1 MSGDSKQSH
10 FGTVLVWVQQV
21 QSRFKPV
28 FKLKKKRERKG
39 GKLTIMRKSLLI
51 SIALFVFTL
60 VAATAAA
67 QTSPEKPI
75 GVVNINSATAAEIAF
90 LPGIGEKTAAA
101 VVAHREQNGPFKKTT
116 DLMQVKG
123 IGDRTFER
131 LQPYL
136 TIEGKTTL
144 VVEVKMPRKP
154 STKARD

>member
-1 MSGDSKQSH
+1 
-10 FGTVLVWVQQV
+10 
-21 QSRFKPV
+21 
-28 FKLKKKRERKG
+28 
-39 GKLTIMRKSLLI
+39 MRKSLLI

-60 VAATAAA
+60 VAATAAG
-67 QTSPEKPI
+67 QTPAEKPV
-75 GVVNINSATAAEIAF
+75 GVVNINTASAAEIGF

-131 LQPYL
+131 LGPYL
-136 TIEGKTTL
+136 TVEGKTTL

-154 STKARD
+154 SSKARE

>member
-1 MSGDSKQSH
+1 
-10 FGTVLVWVQQV
+10 VLVWVQQV
-21 QSRFKPV
+21 QPRFKPV
-28 FKLKKKRERKG
+28 FISKTKERKG

-60 VAATAAA
+60 VAAAAAA
-67 QTSPEKPI
+67 QTPAEKPL
-75 GVVNINSATAAEIAF
+75 GVVNINTATAAEIAF

-131 LQPYL
+131 LNPYL
-136 TIEGKTTL
+136 TLEGKTTL

-154 STKARD
+154 STKARE

>member
-1 MSGDSKQSH
+1 MLGDSKQSY

-21 QSRFKPV
+21 QSRFKPISISR
-28 FKLKKKRERKG
+28 KKEKG

-51 SIALFVFTL
+51 PIALFVTTL
-60 VAATAAA
+60 ITAAAAA
-67 QTSPEKPI
+67 QTPAEKPI
-75 GVVNINSATAAEIAF
+75 GVVNINTATAAEIAF

-136 TIEGKTTL
+136 TVEGKTTL

-154 STKARD
+154 SPKARQ

>member
-1 MSGDSKQSH
+1 MSGDSKQSY

-28 FKLKKKRERKG
+28 FISKTTERKG

-51 SIALFVFTL
+51 SIALFAFTL

-67 QTSPEKPI
+67 QTPAEKPV
-75 GVVNINSATAAEIAF
+75 GVVNINTATVAEIAF

-131 LQPYL
+131 LSPYL
-136 TIEGKTTL
+136 TVEGKTTL

-154 STKARD
+154 STKARQ